1 MANPFVHVE
10 LQTTDLKK
18 ARDFYSKLFDWKLE
32 DTQVPG
38 FGTYTMIGVGEGTGG
53 GMMAAQTPGVPSFWL
68 SYVNVSD
75 VASATGRRS
84 WSTPRRCPTWGNS
97 ASSPTPPARRSDC
110 GKRRASEPMIR
121 GCSARTFSVPG
132 DDTPGH
138 WPPSVSG
145 RPAARPRLERREAIG
160 SRLPDPSWW

>member
-1 MANPFVHVE
+1 MANPCVHVE

-75 VASATGRRS
+75 VASATKKSKDLGAKVLVE
-84 WSTPRRCPTWGNS
+84 STPVSDMGKFSIITDPTGATLGLWQ
-97 ASSPTPPARRSDC
+97 TTR
-110 GKRRASEPMIR
+110 K
-121 GCSARTFSVPG
+121 
-132 DDTPGH
+132 
-138 WPPSVSG
+138 
-145 RPAARPRLERREAIG
+145 
-160 SRLPDPSWW
+160 